1 MLPLNDIVCELEPL
15 EEDPDITPT
24 APKKL
29 DDIAASCADIQ
40 LGLRSSSVVVFKTV
54 DGVIFRIDDFYLKAN
69 R

>member
-1 MLPLNDIVCELEPL
+1 MLPLNEILCELEPL

-24 APKKL
+24 GPKKL

-40 LGLRSSSVVVFKTV
+40 LRNRSSSVVVFKTV
-54 DGVIFRIDDFYLKAN
+54 DDVVLRIDDFYLKAN